1 MYNYLTTRKER
12 LTMESI
18 NETNIPK
25 LYEWE
30 PADEDRFFVRD
41 PDGQKRIIAQFDRI
55 AEDNGI
61 SELTEKRYQY
71 LKVFFI
77 SQKHYLDRMDD
88 IMYVINYFIKFYDTE
103 RAYELA
109 LLRMKFHIDR
119 NEGRYT
125 TKSFIKFLMGTL
137 MTDSMIL
144 KVNKMVENLYSTNI
158 DTDSKGTY
166 DASPK
171 LTNSDAKVILT
182 MSFCFR
188 LILPI
193 CLHWVNSGNIRT
205 NNNKKE
211 YIENFIEI
219 FQSLTKKI
227 ESLTHD
233 VYARLE
239 RLIEHRIDKKYDNDT
254 LMHEKKKQVHGTT
267 KAEYIN
273 LLITEII
280 LVKSIYKID
289 YNKSVVSY
297 IDGIIRK
304 NYAQSN
310 IENFKE
316 KPVELSADELNN
328 DRDDNITPAEAL
340 DMKRY
345 YHNELHALIT
355 ELNTDN
361 VLKTI
366 GRRFNV
372 KISQEEFD
380 FYFNNVVPNAISTKF
395 LSAFY
400 ARFFK
405 DASAIDSIDRRNV
418 IRLLVIMKKFL
429 QMKGMVFI
437 PQICTARANGN
448 FRENTIKNIKFNE
461 SYENSALN
469 KEILS
474 GKFRYIND
482 LGTKDHPLKKELST
496 IINSQF
502 TWVDFDPRINGIVE
516 NDIDNGIIIDE
527 YQTFLSII

>member
-1 MYNYLTTRKER
+1 M
-12 LTMESI
+12 
-18 NETNIPK
+18 ETNNENKLQIPR
-25 LYEWE
+25 LYEWK
-30 PADEDRFFVRD
+30 PNDEDLFFIRD
-41 PDGQKRIIAQFDRI
+41 ASGQKRIIAHFDRI
-55 AEDNGI
+55 AEDYGMK
-61 SELTEKRYQY
+61 ELTENRYNY
-71 LKVFFI
+71 LKVFII

-88 IMYVINYFIKFYDTE
+88 IMYVINYFIKFYDDD

-119 NEGRYT
+119 SEGRYS
-125 TKSFIKFLMGTL
+125 TKSFSKFLMDTL
-137 MTDSMIL
+137 VTNSLIA
-144 KVNKMVENLYSTNI
+144 KVNKMVEDSYDNNLV
-158 DTDSKGTY
+158 TDAKGAY
-166 DASPK
+166 DSSPK
-171 LTNSDAKVILT
+171 LTNDDAKVILT

-188 LILPI
+188 LVLPL
-193 CLHWVNSGNIRT
+193 CLHWVNSGNTKT

-219 FQSLTKKI
+219 FQCITNRI
-227 ESLTHD
+227 EEQIHD

-239 RLIEHRIDKKYDNDT
+239 RLIEHRIDKKYDNDM

-267 KAEYIN
+267 KTEYIN
-273 LLITEII
+273 SLITEII

-289 YNKSVVSY
+289 YTKSVVSY

-304 NYAQSN
+304 NYSQSN

-340 DMKRY
+340 DMRRY
-345 YHNELHALIT
+345 YHNEAHALVT

-361 VLKTI
+361 ILKTVD
-366 GRRFNV
+366 RRFNV
-372 KISQEEFD
+372 HISPEEFD
-380 FYFNNVVPNAISTKF
+380 FYLANVVPNTLSTKF

-400 ARFFK
+400 AKMFK
-405 DASAIDSIDRRNV
+405 DSSAIDSIDRRNV
-418 IRLLVIMKKFL
+418 IKLLVIMKKFL

-437 PQICTARANGN
+437 PQICTARASGN

-461 SYENSALN
+461 KYENSALN
-469 KEILS
+469 KDILN
-474 GKFRYIND
+474 GKFKYVND
-482 LGTKDHPLKKELST
+482 LGMKDNPLKKELST

-502 TWVDFDPRINGIVE
+502 IWVDFDPRINGIIE
-516 NDIDNGIIIDE
+516 NDIDDNIIIDE